1 MAVGH
6 KFAKETPKDV
16 RKWEFGGTILSSVP
30 ASLTNVDSRRAQ
42 ARA

>member
-16 RKWEFGGTILSSVP
+16 RQWEFGGAIMSSVP
-30 ASLTNVDSRRAQ
+30 ASLADVDSCRAQ